1 MAFDPYPTGY
11 FMNICTTGVL
21 GTDFGYAADTT
32 GVFIPYED
40 LESFDY
46 DVAISESGD
55 IRQLIY
61 SFVEAVTDRYLDLD
75 SVDRPSRIS
84 ITRTS
89 TVPTDDTIRKV
100 YGFTINV
107 ALGPTEVIPE

>member
-11 FMNICTTGVL
+11 FPHINYTGVI
-21 GTDFGYAADTT
+21 GSET

-46 DVAISESGD
+46 TVATAQSGD
-55 IRQLIY
+55 VRQLIY
-61 SFVEAVTDRYLDLD
+61 SFVEAVADRYLTGVDTT
-75 SVDRPSRIS
+75 DRPTQVTV
-84 ITRTS
+84 TRSS
-89 TVPTDDTIRKV
+89 TVPNDSTIRKV

-107 ALGPTEVIPE
+107 ELADTLVIPE